1 MLQSSSSIASPFRL
15 TPPPPPL
22 PPPLASPPART
33 ARHKSKPTRW
43 RAAEPSE
50 QLASTAPAVV
60 VPRQLVAPP
69 VVQPFQLPRGSADAT
84 LSLEATRA
92 SWLTWIRWRQWLR
105 QRIDDVERAPSWLVS
120 LVFHL
125 CLILI
130 LALIT
135 AAARSAGPV
144 LLMSFDRGDAGD
156 AAELAVFDI
165 SQSEANEPE
174 LAGESFTEPEQ
185 LIVIEPVAI
194 PEPTA
199 LLAFAPAA
207 TATTTSNSHTVESV
221 PAISDVA
228 TGDMAN
234 GREGSDVTRMFS
246 GRTGPMKAALLRKG
260 GGDATT
266 EQSVALGLAWLKRQ
280 QQPDGSWSM
289 RGPYSDGSLSQNPVA
304 ATSMAMLAF
313 MGAGNTHR
321 TGDYKKELWD
331 AVRWLAKQ
339 QDAKGF
345 MAHDGGDHEK
355 MYAQA
360 QATIALCELYA
371 MTGDS
376 WLRPKAQLACDFA
389 VAAQSPEGGWRYYP
403 RLDSDTS
410 VTGWFVMG
418 LKSGQVGNLTIDPYV
433 FTRVRRYLETVA
445 RYDGAAYAYQP
456 QDIASPS
463 MTAEGL
469 LIQQY
474 LGMSRD
480 EPVMNQGLNALV
492 TNHLIDADERDVYYW
507 YYATQAIHHLGNELW
522 DKWNGQMKR
531 TIPTLQR
538 QTGRE
543 AGSWDP
549 GDDEW
554 GSYAGRL
561 YVTCLSIYCLEVYYR
576 HLPLYET
583 TNVIEQ

>member
-1 MLQSSSSIASPFRL
+1 
-15 TPPPPPL
+15 
-22 PPPLASPPART
+22 
-33 ARHKSKPTRW
+33 
-43 RAAEPSE
+43 
-50 QLASTAPAVV
+50 
-60 VPRQLVAPP
+60 
-69 VVQPFQLPRGSADAT
+69 
-84 LSLEATRA
+84 
-92 SWLTWIRWRQWLR
+92 
-105 QRIDDVERAPSWLVS
+105 
-120 LVFHL
+120 
-125 CLILI
+125 
-130 LALIT
+130 
-135 AAARSAGPV
+135 
-144 LLMSFDRGDAGD
+144 MSFDRGEAGD
-156 AAELAVFDI
+156 ATELAEFEI
-165 SQSEANEPE
+165 SQLEA
-174 LAGESFTEPEQ
+174 TEPEWANEESIDLETQ
-185 LIVIEPVAI
+185 AAVEPIAI
-194 PEPTA
+194 QEPKVSLVMMPTA
-199 LLAFAPAA
+199 PVDTRSSVIDHA
-207 TATTTSNSHTVESV
+207 V
-221 PAISDVA
+221 PAIGEVTASGDGSEVA
-228 TGDMAN
+228 
-234 GREGSDVTRMFS
+234 RMFS
-246 GRTGPMKAALLRKG
+246 GRNGPMKAELLRKG

-266 EQSVALGLAWLKRQ
+266 EQAVALGLAWLKRQ

-304 ATSMAMLAF
+304 ATAMAMLAF

-321 TGDYKKELWD
+321 QGEYKKELWD

-345 MAHDGGDHEK
+345 MAHEGGDHEK

-403 RLDSDTS
+403 RVDSDTS

-418 LKSGQVGNLTIDPYV
+418 LKSGQVGKLNIDRYV
-433 FTRVRRYLETVA
+433 FMRVRQYLETVA
-445 RYDGAAYAYQP
+445 HYDGAAYAYQP

-474 LGMSRD
+474 LGMPRD

-492 TNHLIDADERDVYYW
+492 TNHLIDADDRDVYYW
-507 YYATQAIHHLGNELW
+507 YYATQAIHHLGTELW

-531 TIPTLQR
+531 TIPPLQR
-538 QTGRE
+538 KTGRE

-549 GDDEW
+549 RDDEW

-576 HLPLYET
+576 HMPLYET
-583 TNVIEQ
+583 TNVIDP